1 MVMFMAIYIHIPFCN
16 SICSYCD
23 FCKIFYNKKY
33 IDAYLDSLNSEISER
48 YKGEVVTSIY
58 IGGGTPSSLD
68 DDELV
73 KLFEIIKIFNRD
85 KDVEFTMECNIE
97 SITESKLMIMKRYGV
112 NRISIGVE
120 SFDDDVIKLLG
131 RRHNKKMVFDKI
143 ELVKKYFD
151 NINVDLIYAA
161 YSDMDILK
169 RDIQCVLEL
178 DVKHVST
185 YSLILEE
192 HTVLK
197 INGMV
202 NIDEDI
208 DYEMYKYIEDRLVK
222 NGYTHYE
229 ISNYARDG
237 FMSRHNLVY
246 WNNMEYYGF
255 GLSSTSYIDN
265 VRRCNT
271 KNINSY
277 LEGNFIG
284 SSEYEDVD
292 VRMENEVMLGLRKFD
307 GICLTSFEKKF
318 GKKFHDVFNIDDL
331 VRNGYL
337 IIDDDFIKINKEYMY
352 ISNEIIVRMFK

>member
-1 MVMFMAIYIHIPFCN
+1 MKNVGSMYIHIPFCN
-16 SICSYCD
+16 KICNYCD
-23 FCKIFYNKKY
+23 FSKMYYKKEWVVSYLKELMLEIDSSYNNDILSTLY
-33 IDAYLDSLNSEISER
+33 
-48 YKGEVVTSIY
+48 V
-58 IGGGTPSSLD
+58 GGGTPSCLAMNELKALFNKINTFPFSD
-68 DDELV
+68 DYEFTFECNLEDINDELMAFL
-73 KLFEIIKIFNRD
+73 KKNR
-85 KDVEFTMECNIE
+85 
-97 SITESKLMIMKRYGV
+97 V
-112 NRISIGVE
+112 NRLSIGVE
-120 SFDDDVIKLLG
+120 SFNKRLLDVLG
-131 RRHNKKMVFDKI
+131 RSYNFDIREKI
-143 ELVKKYFD
+143 SLAKKYFD

-318 GKKFHDVFNIDDL
+318 GKKIQDVFNIDDL
-331 VRNGYL
+331 VRDGYL